1 MSKRVEDSPCRQW
14 RWLPTAAERQA
25 RAVANKDTETVKV
38 EDQEEN
44 ARSLAE
50 MSVT

>member
-14 RWLPTAAERQA
+14 RRLRTAAEREA